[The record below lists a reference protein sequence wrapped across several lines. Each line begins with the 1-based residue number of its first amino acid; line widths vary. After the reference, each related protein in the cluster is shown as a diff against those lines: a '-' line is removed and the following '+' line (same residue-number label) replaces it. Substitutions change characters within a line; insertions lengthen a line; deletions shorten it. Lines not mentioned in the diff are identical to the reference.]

1 LAAPDKDTPLVLIL
15 AGTTASGKTEV
26 SIPLA
31 LSLNAEI
38 INADSRQVYRELK
51 IGSAPPSDEQL
62 AVVPHHFVAA
72 KSLAERWTAGDFS
85 RAAREII
92 THRADRS
99 LCTVV
104 VGGSMLY
111 LRALV
116 DGLYSTDCEPAIDYV
131 SLRAEWERRGADE
144 MMRELELLDPDI
156 AAQTNKAD
164 SHRALRA
171 IGHYRAIGRR
181 LSDMR
186 RKENKPLLQTFKLY
200 FLHGDRAETYDRVNR
215 RADMMLNQGLVDEV
229 KQLLS
234 LGFDEINSNA
244 LRTHGY
250 QEVFPYLRGEYDY
263 ETMRDEIQKAVRH
276 YVKRQLTWFRRDAR
290 AAWVG
295 RSFTESPIDIA
306 EKIRRDFTDE
316 ALLTTQQKTR

>member
-1 LAAPDKDTPLVLIL
+1 MAAPDNNTPLVLIL

-62 AVVPHHFVAA
+62 ATVPHHFVAT
-72 KSLAERWTAGDFS
+72 KSLTERWTAGDFAN
-85 RAAREII
+85 AAREII
-92 THRADRS
+92 AHRAHRS
-99 LCTVV
+99 MCTVV

-116 DGLYSTDCEPAIDYV
+116 DGLYSTDYEPAIDYV

-156 AAQTNKAD
+156 ATQTNKAD

-171 IGHYRAIGRR
+171 IGHYRATGRR

-186 RKENKPLLQTFKLY
+186 RKESKPLPQSFKLY
-200 FLHGDRAETYDRVNR
+200 FLHGDRAETYDRVNLR
-215 RADMMLNQGLVDEV
+215 VDTMLNQGLVDEV

-234 LGFDEINSNA
+234 LGFDETNSNA

-263 ETMRDEIQKAVRH
+263 ETMREEIQKAIRH

-290 AAWVG
+290 ATWVG

-306 EKIRRDFTDE
+306 ERICCDFTDE
-316 ALLTTQQKTR
+316 ASLATQQKTR